1 MVYLKKYLLVKLLL
15 ENVCKQNLTGI
26 YRPQAYVA
34 GGKSY
39 CTECQID
46 LFKTVIEPG
55 KSVVVKAV
63 LYAPHG
69 YGEHL
74 KVGVLVTLK
83 NGLDIEAKGLVLEI
97 HE

>member
-1 MVYLKKYLLVKLLL
+1 ML
-15 ENVCKQNLTGI
+15 ENVCKYDLKGI
-26 YRPQAYVA
+26 YRPQAYVT

-39 CTECQID
+39 CTECQIE

-74 KVGVLVTLK
+74 KVGALMTLR
-83 NGLDIEAKGLVLEI
+83 NGLDTEAKALVLEI
-97 HE
+97 QE